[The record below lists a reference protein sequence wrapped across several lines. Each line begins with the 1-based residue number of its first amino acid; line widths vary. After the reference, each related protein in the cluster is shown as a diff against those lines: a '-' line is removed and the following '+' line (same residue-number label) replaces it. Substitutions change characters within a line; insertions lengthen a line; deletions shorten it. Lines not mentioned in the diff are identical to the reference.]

1 MCLPIT
7 DSTGQITVGKI
18 AFSTQ
23 EIIGR
28 GSQGTTV
35 FKSVYFLLLHLS
47 LLYPCTCYVCY
58 SYFRGQFD
66 KRQVAVK
73 RILPECFTLAD
84 REVDLLRQSDEHPN
98 VIRYFCMVSCVCL
111 YCVYVCT
118 NMCVSFVCVVLCVCV
133 CDCVCVSVL

>member
-1 MCLPIT
+1 MLCLLVT

-35 FKSVYFLLLHLS
+35 FKSVYLLLLHLS
-47 LLYPCTCYVCY
+47 LLYSRTYVCY
-58 SYFRGQFD
+58 THFRGQFD

-98 VIRYFCMVSCVCL
+98 VIRYFCMVSCVC
-111 YCVYVCT
+111 VY
-118 NMCVSFVCVVLCVCV
+118 
-133 CDCVCVSVL
+133 